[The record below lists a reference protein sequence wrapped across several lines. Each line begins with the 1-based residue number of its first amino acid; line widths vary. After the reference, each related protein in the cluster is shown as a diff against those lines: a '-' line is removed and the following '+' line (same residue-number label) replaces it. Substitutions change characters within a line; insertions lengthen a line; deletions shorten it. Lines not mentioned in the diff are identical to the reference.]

1 MLYCAARQVGDYVR
15 TAEVEGHKSIWS
27 RVLFTHTHAELA
39 DTVGISHSNEGSPV
53 CLSLSLSRIPCLCL
67 LGHSHKRHR
76 ARVTATYAVTAT
88 TLTAIARRRRTCG

>member
-53 CLSLSLSRIPCLCL
+53 CLSLSLSPASPVSVCWVIPT
-67 LGHSHKRHR
+67 S
-76 ARVTATYAVTAT
+76 ATE
-88 TLTAIARRRRTCG
+88 LE